1 LLAPRF
7 RLKFR
12 GIVKE
17 EQKANFI
24 SRLHRGK
31 LDIIPWPVI
40 ESSEFYKL
48 LSALKKRLDQQPIS
62 HPVAG
67 EFLLTIKTLMAKL
80 KVRSLSPTWFQEL
93 TFPQANDW
101 GALSRLQFPL
111 VISLISHPPL
121 QNPRQNIVLERSP
134 RSSQLRLLRD
144 TPRSSPISSP

>member
-1 LLAPRF
+1 MLVPRF

-40 ESSEFYKL
+40 ESSEFYRL
-48 LSALKKRLDQQPIS
+48 LSALKKRLDQQPMS

-80 KVRSLSPTWFQEL
+80 KVSSLS
-93 TFPQANDW
+93 
-101 GALSRLQFPL
+101 
-111 VISLISHPPL
+111 
-121 QNPRQNIVLERSP
+121 SP
-134 RSSQLRLLRD
+134 
-144 TPRSSPISSP
+144 

>member
-1 LLAPRF
+1 VAVRLCQIPTTLFLGCRRVRQERDSSRVRVYKYLYGGPLTVLVPRF

-67 EFLLTIKTLMAKL
+67 EFLHTIKTLMAKL
-80 KVRSLSPTWFQEL
+80 KASSLS
-93 TFPQANDW
+93 
-101 GALSRLQFPL
+101 
-111 VISLISHPPL
+111 
-121 QNPRQNIVLERSP
+121 SP
-134 RSSQLRLLRD
+134 
-144 TPRSSPISSP
+144 

>member
-1 LLAPRF
+1 MAVYLCQKTQMTSFLGCRRVRQERNSSRVRVYAYLYGGLLTILAPRF

-48 LSALKKRLDQQPIS
+48 LSALKKRLDQQSIS

-67 EFLLTIKTLMAKL
+67 EFLHTIKTLMAKL
-80 KVRSLSPTWFQEL
+80 KASSYLPL
-93 TFPQANDW
+93 C
-101 GALSRLQFPL
+101 SR
-111 VISLISHPPL
+111 
-121 QNPRQNIVLERSP
+121 N
-134 RSSQLRLLRD
+134 
-144 TPRSSPISSP
+144 

>member
-1 LLAPRF
+1 VLVPRF

-48 LSALKKRLDQQPIS
+48 LSALKKQLYQQPIS

-80 KVRSLSPTWFQEL
+80 KASSLS
-93 TFPQANDW
+93 FP
-101 GALSRLQFPL
+101 
-111 VISLISHPPL
+111 
-121 QNPRQNIVLERSP
+121 
-134 RSSQLRLLRD
+134 
-144 TPRSSPISSP
+144 

>member
-1 LLAPRF
+1 VPVLRF
-7 RLKFR
+7 RLKFQ
-12 GIVKE
+12 GIVQR

-48 LSALKKRLDQQPIS
+48 LSALKKRLDLQTIS

-67 EFLLTIKTLMAKL
+67 EFLHTIKTLMAKL
-80 KVRSLSPTWFQEL
+80 RVSSLFSPLFQGL

-111 VISLISHPPL
+111 AISLISHPPF
-121 QNPRQNIVLERSP
+121 RIYDRTSC
-134 RSSQLRLLRD
+134 
-144 TPRSSPISSP
+144 

>member
-1 LLAPRF
+1 MQTTLFSGCRRVGQERNSSRVRVYKYLWPEGGPLTVLVPRF

-48 LSALKKRLDQQPIS
+48 LSALKKRLDQQPVS

-80 KVRSLSPTWFQEL
+80 KASSLS
-93 TFPQANDW
+93 
-101 GALSRLQFPL
+101 
-111 VISLISHPPL
+111 
-121 QNPRQNIVLERSP
+121 SP
-134 RSSQLRLLRD
+134 
-144 TPRSSPISSP
+144 